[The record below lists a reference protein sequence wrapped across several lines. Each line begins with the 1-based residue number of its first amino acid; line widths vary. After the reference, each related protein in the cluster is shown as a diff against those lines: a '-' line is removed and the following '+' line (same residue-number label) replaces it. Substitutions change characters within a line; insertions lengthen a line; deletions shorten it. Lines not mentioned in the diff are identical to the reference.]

1 VTTPSPDGQA
11 GGRVDIEVEA
21 QESVSPVLRP
31 SQVTLKTVFTIC
43 FGVLLIAAAVAAV
56 AHAMVAV
63 TLIGA
68 ALLIAVALDHP
79 VQMLARRRIPRPA
92 AIAIVTL
99 TLLGLVV
106 GFGFTLIPPAIEQG
120 RELIR
125 DTPGFIRS
133 ARASSLFHSLDGR
146 FHLAE
151 HLLDAERRLPEVL
164 EGAATPILNA
174 LGGLLSALGAAVT
187 IAVLVVFMLI
197 FGGRLV
203 RAAVAETRPESRPV
217 YEKVLAKIYQSIG
230 GYIGGLTLICLVN
243 ATLTTSFLA
252 IARVPFF
259 LPLGLLSGFSSL
271 VPYAGP
277 LVAGTGISLIALV
290 THGVGPGVAC
300 GIYFV
305 LYGQLEGNVLGPLV
319 FRRTVHVNPLLTTLS
334 ILFFGEIAGIVGAIV
349 AVPVIATLQI
359 VARELLRIRRE
370 QLGLPKRPT
379 GPHTAIKRG
388 AGG

>member
-1 VTTPSPDGQA
+1 MSPT
-11 GGRVDIEVEA
+11 
-21 QESVSPVLRP
+21 LRP
-31 SQVTLKTVFTIC
+31 SQVSLKTVFTVC
-43 FGVLLIAAAVAAV
+43 FGVLLVAAAVAAV

-79 VQMLARRRIPRPA
+79 VEMLVRRRIPRPA
-92 AIAIVTL
+92 AIGIVSL

-125 DTPGFIRS
+125 DAPGFIRS

-187 IAVLVVFMLI
+187 ISVLVVFMLI

-203 RAAVAETRPESRPV
+203 HAAVAETRPERRPV

-305 LYGQLEGNVLGPLV
+305 LYGQLEGNILGPLV
-319 FRRTVHVNPLLTTLS
+319 FRRTVHVNPLVTTLS
-334 ILFFGEIAGIVGAIV
+334 IVFFGEIAGIVGAIV
-349 AVPVIATLQI
+349 AVPVVATLQI
-359 VARELLRIRRE
+359 VVRELLRIRRE
-370 QLGLPKRPT
+370 QLGLPSRPT
-379 GPHTAIKRG
+379 GSHHLIKPR
-388 AGG
+388 